1 MPYKMINKTIGI
13 NDPLGV
19 TTRLYQVDEVIP
31 DSPEWLKQVGERFV
45 RDNHAM
51 IIDSET
57 VIPMTKVEDMLP
69 SDVEPQVEE
78 KPRKK
83 LSIKTIK
90 YIKKK

>member
-1 MPYKMINKTIGI
+1 M
-13 NDPLGV
+13 
-19 TTRLYQVDEVIP
+19 
-31 DSPEWLKQVGERFV
+31 GERFV

-90 YIKKK
+90 SIKKK